1 MTEPGTKCTLQLV
14 TGLDPGRALGLA
26 VSCLMYT
33 PVFARQSFLAVTE
46 GLVNQI
52 NRGHYVLAMSD
63 DEVLGFLG
71 WGFVAE
77 AKAEAWLKGDDLWDK
92 DCCEGDVLVIT
103 AWASE
108 TVGVTM
114 AMLRCLR
121 EIGQKQTKVY
131 FKRAYPN
138 GRARPG
144 RLSVNHFVQAHI
156 RAANR
161 SGSYEA
167 ISQLY
172 GFAA

>member
-1 MTEPGTKCTLQLV
+1 MTEPGKTCTLQVV
-14 TGLDPGRALGLA
+14 TGLDPERALGLA
-26 VSCLMYT
+26 VSCLMHT
-33 PVFARQSFLAVTE
+33 PVFARQSFLVVAE

-52 NRGHYVLAMSD
+52 NRGHYSLAMGGG
-63 DEVLGFLG
+63 EVLGFLG

-77 AKAEAWLKGDDLWDK
+77 AKAEAWLRGDDLWDR

-108 TVGVTM
+108 SVEVTM

-138 GRARPG
+138 GRARSG
-144 RLSVNHFVQAHI
+144 RLSVNGFVQMHI

-161 SGSYEA
+161 RGSDV
-167 ISQLY
+167 
-172 GFAA
+172 AAGG